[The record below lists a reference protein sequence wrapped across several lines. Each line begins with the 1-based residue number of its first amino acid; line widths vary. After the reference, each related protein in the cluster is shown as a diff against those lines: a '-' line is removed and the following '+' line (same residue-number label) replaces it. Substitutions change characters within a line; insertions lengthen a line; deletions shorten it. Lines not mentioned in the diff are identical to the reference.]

1 MASAEVPQTAAAAE
15 PATTARWRIV
25 TAHVLVVIAAV
36 VALPAVVGGY
46 IRWQVFD
53 TATFQS
59 TARDLI
65 SDPTISNQV
74 AATMVDQ
81 LYTNVNIQGALEQRL
96 PPDQKQL
103 AGPLTAV
110 SRLAA
115 DRLAPDLLA
124 RPRAQ
129 DAFVGAAVV
138 AQRSLN
144 RLLEDRSRAIKTDGG
159 NVYIDFT
166 PLLDQLGQRIAIVG
180 NLQSQLPPNAGR
192 IEIMKGSQ
200 LKTAQNVTSILK
212 KTGSWLWLVPIL
224 LSAAAIALARGRR
237 RKELRFVAW
246 AAVIVGLLILVVRDR
261 GGGYI
266 VNTLVKDHSVRPA
279 ANHAWTILTNL
290 LSDSGWTLLGI
301 GLIALFGVWL
311 AGETRSGRGGRRA
324 FASIVGNRWWA
335 FGIVAF
341 LFVLLLWWQPT
352 VQTSRVPQMF
362 VAAIALA
369 VATEALVRQTR
380 REFPLESEVAPG
392 AAFRSQFS
400 RFRGGDGTTRELER
414 LASLHDSGALTDAE
428 FAEEK
433 ARLLARS

>member
-1 MASAEVPQTAAAAE
+1 MESAEVPPAVATAQPAA
-15 PATTARWRIV
+15 TARWRIV

-46 IRWQVFD
+46 VRWQVFD
-53 TATFQS
+53 TPTFQN
-59 TARDLI
+59 TARDLV
-65 SDPTISNQV
+65 SDPTIQNQI

-81 LYTNVNIQGALEQRL
+81 LYANVDVQTALEQRL

-115 DRLAPDLLA
+115 DRFAPELLA

-129 DAFVGAAVV
+129 DAFVGAAVL
-138 AQRSLN
+138 AQGSLN
-144 RLLEDRSRAIKTDGG
+144 RLLDDRSRAIKTDGG
-159 NVYIDFT
+159 DVYIDFT
-166 PLLDQLGQRIAIVG
+166 PLLEQLSQRIAIVG
-180 NLQSQLPPNAGR
+180 NLNLPPGAGR
-192 IEIMKGSQ
+192 VVIMKGSQ
-200 LKTAQNVTSILK
+200 LETAQKVTSVLK
-212 KTGSWLWLVPIL
+212 KTGSWLWVVPIL
-224 LSAAAIALARGRR
+224 LSVAAIALARGRR

-246 AAVIVGLLILVVRDR
+246 AAVIVGLLILIVRDR
-261 GGGYI
+261 GGGYV

-311 AGETRSGRGGRRA
+311 AGETRGGRGARRA

-341 LFVLLLWWQPT
+341 LFLLLLWWQPT
-352 VQTSRVPQMF
+352 VQTGRVPQML

-369 VATEALVRQTR
+369 VATEALVRQTQ

-400 RFRGGDGTTRELER
+400 RFRGGDGSTRELER
-414 LASLHDSGALTDAE
+414 LASLHDSGALTDEE

-433 ARLLARS
+433 ARVLART